1 MGETIIGNERSF
13 LFLFFFFLIIR
24 EEYFFNRL
32 IEAVDTRLNAKASG
46 RSGDGIKCR
55 EIKEYLRG
63 DSVGAARVSV
73 VVDGEWLY
81 LI

>member
-1 MGETIIGNERSF
+1 MVIS
-13 LFLFFFFLIIR
+13 FFFFLIIR

-32 IEAVDTRLNAKASG
+32 IQAVDTRLNAKAS
-46 RSGDGIKCR
+46 SGGGIKCR